1 MFELGKMNQYF
12 KYFFNSKNKKVPVNI
27 EAKDSATGKANQTP
41 FIPINF
47 GKIYISGI
55 KKNPCLVKVNSNA
68 GIAFPTA

>member
-47 GKIYISGI
+47 GKIYINSSHIYHRSILEVKTSG
-55 KKNPCLVKVNSNA
+55 VR
-68 GIAFPTA
+68 

>member
-47 GKIYISGI
+47 GKIYIKMMMPVGI
-55 KKNPCLVKVNSNA
+55 SVVQRLYL
-68 GIAFPTA
+68 

>member
-1 MFELGKMNQYF
+1 MDHYF
-12 KYFFNSKNKKVPVNI
+12 KYFFNSKIKKVPVNK
-27 EAKDSATGKANQTP
+27 EAKNSATGKANQTP

-68 GIAFPTA
+68 GSLSL